1 MVCRIPDAIMFFY
14 YLILYVKPCS
24 QTKIRVKPGH
34 LHCTTNKKKMLEIF
48 DKSRPKWMKLDL
60 N

>member
-1 MVCRIPDAIMFFY
+1 MVYRIPDAIMFCY

-34 LHCTTNKKKMLEIF
+34 LHCTTNKKKIRLRSLTKVDQNE
-48 DKSRPKWMKLDL
+48 
-60 N
+60 